1 MKAKGRPEIANVI
14 EKSITLTKSYIQ
26 STTLLCVIS
35 FAGAVA
41 LQPTD
46 LVYSEVSG
54 SILLDEV
61 NCTGEEH
68 GLLECAH
75 DGIGVHDCSH
85 YQDAGVRCESETSY
99 HPGVRH
105 GSETNHVDS
114 GQQTT
119 AWPSYNIVVGEI

>member
-1 MKAKGRPEIANVI
+1 MLSVP
-14 EKSITLTKSYIQ
+14 LPD
-26 STTLLCVIS
+26 
-35 FAGAVA
+35 AVA

-85 YQDAGVRCESETSY
+85 YQDAGVRCESETNMLTMVHRPQSNLCL
-99 HPGVRH
+99 GVAVINYLF
-105 GSETNHVDS
+105 SVEIDS
-114 GQQTT
+114 KGHT
-119 AWPSYNIVVGEI
+119 

>member
-1 MKAKGRPEIANVI
+1 MLSVP
-14 EKSITLTKSYIQ
+14 LPD
-26 STTLLCVIS
+26 
-35 FAGAVA
+35 AVA

-119 AWPSYNIVVGEI
+119 AWPSYYSSGRDLNCLFNLKARERVNDHRLIHY